1 MPFTENNYEK
11 ALIALFE
18 NMGYQ
23 YLYGPNIERDYSLPF
38 YEEQVVDSL
47 CTVNPKKPI
56 TAIREAVAKLK
67 NIETGSLIQK
77 NELFMDY
84 LQHGI
89 EVSFHDGEEMCHE
102 IVYLIDYKNIKR
114 NQFQI
119 KEPI

>member
-38 YEEQVVDSL
+38 YEELVIDSL

-56 TAIREAVAKLK
+56 TAIQEAVARLK
-67 NIETGSLIQK
+67 NIETGSLVRRTSCLWTIFNTASK
-77 NELFMDY
+77 SPIIM
-84 LQHGI
+84 
-89 EVSFHDGEEMCHE
+89 V
-102 IVYLIDYKNIKR
+102 KR
-114 NQFQI
+114 CAM
-119 KEPI
+119 K